1 MLFVETPVFTREL
14 QTLLPDDVYSSLQ
27 LALMFRPEAGAVISG
42 GAGVRKIR
50 WSLPGKGKR
59 GGVRVIYYWQR
70 SEEVIYMLWIY
81 PKSRQE
87 DLTQEQLRMMRRYVK
102 ENLK

>member
-1 MLFVETPVFTREL
+1 MRFVETRVFTREL

-27 LALMFRPEAGAVISG
+27 LALMFRPEAGAVIPG
-42 GAGVRKIR
+42 GAGLRKIR

-70 SEEVIYMLWIY
+70 SEEVIYLLWIY

-87 DLTQEQLRMMRRYVK
+87 DLTQEQLRELRKFVR

>member
-1 MLFVETPVFTREL
+1 MRFVETPVFTREL
-14 QTLLPDDVYSSLQ
+14 QTLLPDDVYGSLQ
-27 LALMFRPEAGAVISG
+27 LALMFRPEAGAIIPG
-42 GAGVRKIR
+42 GAGLRKIR
-50 WSLPGKGKR
+50 WSFPGKGKR

-87 DLTQEQLRMMRRYVK
+87 DLTQRQLRELRKFVR